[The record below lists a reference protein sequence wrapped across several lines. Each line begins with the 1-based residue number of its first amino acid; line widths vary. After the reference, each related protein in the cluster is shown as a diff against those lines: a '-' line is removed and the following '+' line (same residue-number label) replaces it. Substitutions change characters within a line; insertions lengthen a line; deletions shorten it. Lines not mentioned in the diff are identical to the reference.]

1 MRIGIDVRQNVKNK
15 TGIENYSSKLI
26 YWLKRIDK
34 PFNPEHNNY
43 ILYTPKAND
52 IELLELPT
60 NFYLREIPFPRLWS
74 QIRLPIQLW
83 KDKPEL
89 TFVPAHVLPLAP
101 FPGRKVATIHDLAF
115 KYFPESYS
123 AFDKF
128 YLDFSTRY
136 TLMISDKIITISQ
149 TTKNDLIKFYG
160 AKEDKIKVIYLGY
173 DAPKGGKESF
183 NDVKWEVIEEK
194 FKINKPFLLF
204 IGRVEKK
211 KNIANLIK
219 AFYEVLSTGA
229 DLQLVLAGTKSKD
242 YEEIDELIARYNLK
256 ERVLLTGY
264 VKEEEKEYL
273 LHHAKLFVF
282 LSRYEGFGIPML
294 EAFYAGLPVVASDI
308 PVFQE
313 LYSDA
318 AVLVNPEKIDEIS
331 LAITKVLKDKRK
343 RERMISHGKELV
355 EEFTWEKCA
364 KETLEVLNEVGGK
377 KSQISNF

>member
-1 MRIGIDVRQNVKNK
+1 
-15 TGIENYSSKLI
+15 
-26 YWLKRIDK
+26 
-34 PFNPEHNNY
+34 
-43 ILYTPKAND
+43 
-52 IELLELPT
+52 
-60 NFYLREIPFPRLWS
+60 
-74 QIRLPIQLW
+74 
-83 KDKPEL
+83 
-89 TFVPAHVLPLAP
+89 
-101 FPGRKVATIHDLAF
+101 
-115 KYFPESYS
+115 
-123 AFDKF
+123 
-128 YLDFSTRY
+128 
-136 TLMISDKIITISQ
+136 MISDKIITISQ